1 MYYEYEDGK
10 SDYLGQSTDKTEI
23 VEKVSYIAY
32 KHFFSSILLTDV
44 PLRQRNY
51 ILII

>member
-10 SDYLGQSTDKTEI
+10 VIDWLGQSTDKTEI

-32 KHFFSSILLTDV
+32 KQHFFLVS
-44 PLRQRNY
+44 Y
-51 ILII
+51 

>member
-23 VEKVSYIAY
+23 VEKVSYIALQA
-32 KHFFSSILLTDV
+32 FFFSILLTDV